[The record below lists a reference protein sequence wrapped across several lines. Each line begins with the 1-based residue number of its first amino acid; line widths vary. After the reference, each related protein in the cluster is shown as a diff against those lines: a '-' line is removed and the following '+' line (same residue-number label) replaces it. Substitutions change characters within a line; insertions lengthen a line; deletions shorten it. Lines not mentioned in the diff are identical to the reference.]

1 MENKT
6 LGVDLLRTVLFKI
19 LSVILMAMI
28 LWGCQSKED
37 RSAESQNSKELSIE
51 RNFIKVNV
59 SKSTD
64 SSNIISYDDEESLK
78 SFQTIFLSAKKE
90 EGIVDMAPPEFHLDI
105 FYDKESKENLY
116 LWIGEKEQ
124 KSTLMKAEDTN
135 TIYTVSE
142 KTTEKLMELVKSSS
156 N

>member
-1 MENKT
+1 M
-6 LGVDLLRTVLFKI
+6 GVDLLRTVLFKI